1 MDRTPQHLKDRN
13 AYWTLEERA
22 SSVDIAGFAGPLSAQ
37 TCSTRV
43 AAVKRSVQRA
53 VGVVTDNG
61 EAVVSVTTGDD
72 NLDAAVIVVAPKKQ
86 QREKPLMWH
95 ERIGYGGAASSAAK
109 SGIFLHESGRRRY
122 MIGAHNVPIR
132 AMEDNSSPSPQVTQL
147 LVAWGNGDQ
156 VARDQLMGVVYDELH
171 RLAHRYMKRESPG
184 HTLQTSALVNEAF
197 VRLVDQKN
205 VRWQNRAHFFGIAAQ
220 MMRRI
225 LVDYARSRNYAKRG
239 GGAAQVSLDE
249 ALILSDERSAEVVNV
264 HEALERLAEFDARKS
279 QIVELRFFGG
289 LSIDET
295 AEVLSVS
302 PGTVMRDW
310 TLAKAWLRRE
320 ISSAASVNLEV

>member
-1 MDRTPQHLKDRN
+1 MQ
-13 AYWTLEERA
+13 
-22 SSVDIAGFAGPLSAQ
+22 
-37 TCSTRV
+37 
-43 AAVKRSVQRA
+43 
-53 VGVVTDNG
+53 
-61 EAVVSVTTGDD
+61 
-72 NLDAAVIVVAPKKQ
+72 DARPPA
-86 QREKPLMWH
+86 
-95 ERIGYGGAASSAAK
+95 
-109 SGIFLHESGRRRY
+109 
-122 MIGAHNVPIR
+122 
-132 AMEDNSSPSPQVTQL
+132 PQVTQL
-147 LVAWGNGDQ
+147 LIAWGEGDQ
-156 VARDQLMGVVYDELH
+156 IARDQLMSVVYEELH

-239 GGAAQVSLDE
+239 GGAAQISFDE
-249 ALILSDERSAEVVNV
+249 ALIVSDERSAEVVNV

-289 LSIDET
+289 LSIKET
-295 AEVLSVS
+295 AEVLAVS

-320 ISSAASVNLEV
+320 MTTDGSQG